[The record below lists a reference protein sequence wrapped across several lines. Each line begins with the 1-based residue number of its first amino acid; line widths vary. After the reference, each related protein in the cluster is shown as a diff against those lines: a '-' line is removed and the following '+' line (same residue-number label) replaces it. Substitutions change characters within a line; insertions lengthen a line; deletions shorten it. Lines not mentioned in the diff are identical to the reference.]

1 MASSHGG
8 DISNESGA
16 AHIEST
22 SQFDALIESGQRVLV
37 DFYADWCGPCKM
49 VAPTVDGLA
58 VDSEYPVVKLD
69 IEEFENIASRYDVSS
84 IPTFIV
90 FDGGV
95 PTERMLGVQDKS
107 SLAAALEP

>member
-1 MASSHGG
+1 MASSHAG
-8 DISNESGA
+8 DVSNESGA

-22 SQFDALIESGQRVLV
+22 SQFDALVDSGQRVLV

-49 VAPTVDGLA
+49 VEPTVDALA

-69 IEEFENIASRYDVSS
+69 IEAFSDVASRYDVSS

-95 PTERMLGVQDKS
+95 PAERLRGVQEKRD
-107 SLAAALEP
+107 LEAALKP